1 MVTEIR
7 KKEDLNEDSCLMV
20 KRGQEQNREP
30 EGELTCLLAFES
42 GVRGGGGVLAA
53 PVLAAWAPG

>member
-1 MVTEIR
+1 M
-7 KKEDLNEDSCLMV
+7 EDLNEDSCLMV